1 MDYFPINYQEL
12 IYRVN
17 GNFALLNQ
25 IVALFFKIYPDL
37 LKRLEEGIA
46 KSDGR
51 QVRHA
56 AHTLKGMI
64 SNFAASTVV
73 DAVRALEMVG
83 ESGDFSHVDELLDVF
98 KEKLSELNAVL
109 HSIQVNENQ
118 SIASM

>member
-12 IYRVN
+12 MFRVN

-25 IVALFFKIYPDL
+25 IVSLFFKIYPDL
-37 LKRLEEGIA
+37 LKRLEEGID
-46 KSDGR
+46 KNDGR

-64 SNFAASTVV
+64 SNFAATTVV
-73 DAVRALEMVG
+73 DSIRALEMMG
-83 ESGDFSHVDELLDVF
+83 ENCDFSHADELMATF
-98 KEKLSELNAVL
+98 KDKLLELNAAL
-109 HSIQVNENQ
+109 HSIQVHENQ